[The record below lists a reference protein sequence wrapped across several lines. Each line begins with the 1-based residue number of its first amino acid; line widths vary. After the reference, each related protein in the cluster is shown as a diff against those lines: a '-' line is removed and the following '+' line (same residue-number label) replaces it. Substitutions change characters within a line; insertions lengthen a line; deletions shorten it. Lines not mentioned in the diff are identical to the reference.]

1 MILIHRAT
9 PLVIALCIAAGFFAV
24 TRLSVNPIVGLGVTS
39 AIVFALLSRLVG
51 LRPRTFQYW
60 YFVGTPVLFLLSAC
74 GLYLFLEYPAE
85 RVALVLVCALLV
97 FFFGEHLFHYV
108 HIPASYQAYAI
119 EHLSLVLN
127 VLTVFFLGAFGF
139 GLRMFLQ
146 LPLLA
151 LAAGFFLAIAFV
163 VYGTLW
169 VSKVEHRN
177 AWPYALAG
185 AVLTTELFSVITF
198 LPTGFYTNAAVLAL
212 FFYLFLGFTRA
223 HFVDQ
228 LTPSVSRR
236 YLLIGSFLFATIVGT
251 ARWV

>member
-1 MILIHRAT
+1 MILLHRAT
-9 PLVIALCIAAGFFAV
+9 PLVIALSIAAGFFAV
-24 TRLSVNPIVGLGVTS
+24 TSLGVHPITGLS
-39 AIVFALLSRLVG
+39 AMTVVVFLLLSRLVG
-51 LRPRTFQYW
+51 FHPRTFQYW
-60 YFVGTPVLFLLSAC
+60 YFIGTPVLFLSSAC

-85 RVALVLVCALLV
+85 RTALVLVCALLV
-97 FFFGEHLFHYV
+97 FFFCEHLFQYV
-108 HIPASYQAYAI
+108 HIPANYQAYAI

-146 LPLLA
+146 LSLLQ
-151 LAAGFFLAIAFV
+151 LSLGFFLASAFV

-169 VSKVEHRN
+169 VSKVDHGK

-228 LTPSVSRR
+228 LTPAVSRR
-236 YLLIGSFLFATIVGT
+236 YLMIGSLLFAAIVGT
-251 ARWV
+251 AQWV